1 MSKKKIT
8 SEDYGVIVLAVN
20 ALVREI
26 ELAGK
31 ADALSHLV
39 ESALELG
46 KYCYEKQEKKET
58 QGTAW

>member
-1 MSKKKIT
+1 MKKKIT
-8 SEDYGVIVLAVN
+8 ADDYGVIVLAVN

-31 ADALSHLV
+31 ADALSALV

-46 KYCYEKQEKKET
+46 EYCYDKQEKRERL
-58 QGTAW
+58 GL